1 MNTLNTPGA
10 SERDNA
16 RPLETATTRLAGPGL
31 GRGAACRHA
40 EALECDEFLASRNV
54 ASLRVDLAAEESVR
68 VLYIFAALVTAL
80 VLLGL
85 VALPAH
91 AEPPRLTDARTAQ
104 TSCVLREYR
113 TRTASA
119 GVSAREAALVA
130 RLGAEHAC
138 ALEGWARALGGVD
151 ALAVATA
158 TRAPVVCETA
168 PAALAC
174 PEDRPT
180 WIDVLSHGGACALC
194 GGGVALGAWA
204 TCGGVR

>member
-16 RPLETATTRLAGPGL
+16 RPLETATTRPAGPGP
-31 GRGAACRHA
+31 GM
-40 EALECDEFLASRNV
+40 
-54 ASLRVDLAAEESVR
+54 R
-68 VLYIFAALVTAL
+68 VLYIIAALVTAL

-85 VALPAH
+85 VELPAH
-91 AEPPRLTDARTAQ
+91 AEPPRLTEARTAQ

-158 TRAPVVCETA
+158 TRAPVLIERVGETTYMSR
-168 PAALAC
+168 
-174 PEDRPT
+174 DRGLT

-204 TCGGVR
+204 ACGGAR